1 MRCVSGWR
9 QSRFE
14 IGCIQQL
21 RMYGHL
27 GLQFG
32 VKIKCM
38 SFFLWVEIVVK
49 ENPFKELDSVQAA
62 LGVVHDNLRLKI
74 PENAPFVLAK

>member
-1 MRCVSGWR
+1 MC
-9 QSRFE
+9 E
-14 IGCIQQL
+14 A
-21 RMYGHL
+21 
-27 GLQFG
+27 
-32 VKIKCM
+32 
-38 SFFLWVEIVVK
+38 FFLWVEIVVK